1 MTVVTISDVKLLTD
15 MSSYQKSACIRTV
28 TSRCISNNCR
38 LGRMVVEYL
47 EMKLR
52 GDNLNFK
59 ILGKFQRRW
68 DLGNDDLVR
77 LGDYH
82 WWPFAK

>member
-1 MTVVTISDVKLLTD
+1 MYSHGDFLVHLE
-15 MSSYQKSACIRTV
+15 Q
-28 TSRCISNNCR
+28 CR

-59 ILGKFQRRW
+59 MLGKFQRRW